1 MTLTITM
8 ILALLALGTFGGF
21 MAGLLGVGGGM
32 VLVPFLTMLFAWQKM
47 PADLVVHAAIATSMG
62 MIVFT
67 SLSSMRAHHK
77 KGAVMWSVVY
87 SLVPGI
93 ILGGLLAGGV
103 AFRFINT
110 AWLAL
115 FFAVFVGYSAMNMLR
130 NKKPQ
135 PSRQLPGM
143 AGRTAVGTGIGFI
156 SGLVG
161 AGGGFLSVPFMVWC
175 NVSIRNA
182 VATSAALGFPIAVG
196 NSIGYISSGIE
207 TVGIQD
213 GMLGYVY
220 WPGLLVL
227 ITMSVLLAPVG
238 AKCAHSWP
246 VDRLKRIFA
255 CLLFSISAYMLYK
268 SLTAFGVI

>member
-32 VLVPFLTMLFAWQKM
+32 VLVPFLTMLFTWQKM
-47 PADLVVHAAIATSMG
+47 PADIVVHSAIATSMG

-77 KGAVMWSVVY
+77 KGAVMWPVVF
-87 SLVPGI
+87 SMVPGI

-103 AFRFINT
+103 AFKFISM
-110 AWLAL
+110 AWLSL
-115 FFAVFVGYSAMNMLR
+115 FFAAFVGYSAMNMLR
-130 NKKPQ
+130 NKKPK
-135 PSRQLPGM
+135 PSRQLPGV

-161 AGGGFLSVPFMVWC
+161 AGGGFLSVPFMVRC

-207 TVGIQD
+207 KIGIQG
-213 GMLGYVY
+213 GMLGYVF

-255 CLLFSISAYMLYK
+255 YLLFSISAYMLYK
-268 SLTAFGVI
+268 SLSAFGVI